1 MIFVGLSGMFMGPGG
16 EGRAFQGEN
25 RSFSSLLGDGEA
37 GLLKLEWLQWSW
49 GWLSLSSTAH
59 PLFQWGSWPLSSA
72 SFPSICGVLWSCPLP
87 QAVWAVC
94 LGTPQCEMI
103 LICSWQSRGACLQPG
118 RLFCQGLRFQTFD
131 FGGLNRKHFTVCGC
145 WVWHQLLCSHKCWHT
160 SFRLSVIPQAVLY
173 ILPGGTRSTLLGEL
187 KAKKEWMKI
196 SEIPSPALAFLLG
209 WQEKQ
214 HTCLQRLGYF
224 HFQISH
230 VNYCIF

>member
-1 MIFVGLSGMFMGPGG
+1 MVNLCLLHLHDLCGSVWHVHGTRRGG
-16 EGRAFQGEN
+16 ESFPRGKWEFQLTAGGWWS
-25 RSFSSLLGDGEA
+25 RIAEA
-37 GLLKLEWLQWSW
+37 GVAAVILGLIEPVQHCP
-49 GWLSLSSTAH
+49 SSV
-59 PLFQWGSWPLSSA
+59 PVGQWPLSSA
-72 SFPSICGVLWSCPLP
+72 SFPSICGVPWSCPLP

-209 WQEKQ
+209 WQE
-214 HTCLQRLGYF
+214 
-224 HFQISH
+224 
-230 VNYCIF
+230 